1 MYPLT
6 IATAIADKGIRQ
18 EVESVLAITPCQVA
32 LRMAEVVDAVYLANS
47 LAANPAHALLLDTTA
62 LGTQPLGE
70 TIRHLRSLVPDSA
83 IVVLAPSPDPLSI
96 LDAMRGGAS
105 EFLYLPLKDQ
115 LTKVLE
121 RLAVEREKQQV
132 ASGKQGKVIGCL
144 SAKGGCGAST
154 LVCHLAAELPRQTNR
169 ETLAIDLDL
178 QTGLLGFLLKAKSP
192 YSVLDAASNVHRLDA
207 NYWKRLV
214 SNGIPG
220 LEIMT
225 APAPLTSQ
233 VPLQREDLAYVLR
246 FARSQYDW
254 VVADIGRSLTPL
266 TLSAIENMSE
276 LLLITTPEVPA
287 LHITKHIVQKLKAD
301 GFSEDRLHL
310 VLNRMPK
317 NPEITVDELEKLLG
331 LNAYAVLPNDYPS
344 LNGSYSE
351 GKLLQPNSSLGRS
364 IAYLASKLAGIQQQE
379 KKRFKLFG

>member
-1 MYPLT
+1 
-6 IATAIADKGIRQ
+6 
-18 EVESVLAITPCQVA
+18 
-32 LRMAEVVDAVYLANS
+32 
-47 LAANPAHALLLDTTA
+47 LLLDTTA
-62 LGTQPLGE
+62 LGSQPLGE
-70 TIRHLRSLVPDSA
+70 TIRHLRSVAPDTA

-105 EFLYLPLKDQ
+105 EFLYVPLKDQ
-115 LTKVLE
+115 LTKVLQQ
-121 RLAVEREKQQV
+121 LAAERERQQV
-132 ASGKQGKVIGCL
+132 ARGKQGKVIGCL

-154 LVCHLAAELPRQTNR
+154 LACHLASELPRQTNR
-169 ETLAIDLDL
+169 NTLAIDLDL

-214 SNGIPG
+214 SNGTPN

-233 VPLQREDLAYVLR
+233 VPLQREDLAYVMR

-266 TLSAIENMSE
+266 TLSAIESVSE

-287 LHITKHIVQKLKAD
+287 LQIAKHIVQKLKAD
-301 GFSEDRLHL
+301 GFGEDRLHL

-317 NPEITVDELEKLLG
+317 NPEITVDELENLLG
-331 LNAYAVLPNDYPS
+331 VNAYAILPNDYPL
-344 LNGSYSE
+344 LNGCYSE
-351 GKLLQPNSSLGRS
+351 GKLLPPNSSLGRS
-364 IAYLASKLAGIQQQE
+364 IEYLASKLAGIQQKE
-379 KKRFKLFG
+379 KRRFKLFG